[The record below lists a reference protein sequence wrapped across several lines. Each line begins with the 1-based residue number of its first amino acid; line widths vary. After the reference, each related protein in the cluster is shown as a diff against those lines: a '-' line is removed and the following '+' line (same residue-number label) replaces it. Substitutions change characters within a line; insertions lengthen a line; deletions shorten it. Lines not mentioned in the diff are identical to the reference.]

1 MAEIFDM
8 VMVKKLG
15 ERMSILW
22 SSRLRAVEFYE
33 CWAVM
38 WLTAVKINQDYLGV
52 VQDTHL
58 AFPQERALRW
68 ELVLM
73 SFGIVNKLAGSQIIA
88 DATRP

>member
-38 WLTAVKINQDYLGV
+38 WLAAVKINQDYLGV

-58 AFPQERALRW
+58 VFPQERALRW